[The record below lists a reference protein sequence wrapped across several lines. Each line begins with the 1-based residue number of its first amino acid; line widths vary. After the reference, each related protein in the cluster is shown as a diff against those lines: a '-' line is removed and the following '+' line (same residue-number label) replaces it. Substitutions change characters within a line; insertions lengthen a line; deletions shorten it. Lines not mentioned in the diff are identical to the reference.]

1 MRMQV
6 LRGFESLTLRH
17 SGAIRNDERNN
28 KMKKL
33 MMIVSAGCV
42 AALCGCS
49 TNPVTFKASSA
60 PVPPQGYT
68 VTGSDVSAKSDQ
80 IWVLGL
86 GGSMSQQ
93 QHEAFKTAL
102 GKANGADALVGMSIE
117 RHGFFF
123 PPFFMMSSISVT
135 GTPVKFNPLPVK

>member
-1 MRMQV
+1 
-6 LRGFESLTLRH
+6 
-17 SGAIRNDERNN
+17 
-28 KMKKL
+28 MKKL

-49 TNPVTFKASSA
+49 TSPVAFKASSA

-80 IWVLGL
+80 VWVFGL
-86 GGSMSQQ
+86 GGSLSQQ

-117 RHGFFF
+117 SHGCFF
-123 PPFFMMSSISVT
+123 PPFFIMSSISVT
-135 GTPVKFNPLPVK
+135 GTPVKFNPPPVK